1 MKGKKKEKVTPEIE
15 YRSSAE
21 PKAMAGDVP
30 VFCAHD
36 EVLALAKIIPNP
48 KNPNEHPVEQVK
60 LLAEIIKAQGW
71 RAPITISKRSG
82 FIVAGHGRLE
92 AAYAMGVDV
101 APVDYQNFASEAE
114 EYAALVADNRLAEL
128 SQINED
134 KLTDILSDIADT
146 DLDVLLSGYTEEELE
161 DLLLRNEEEED
172 TTIEEDYEVDLEI
185 TPFTKRGYVY
195 QIGDHRLM
203 CGDSTSSADVEKLM
217 DNYRCDIAF
226 TSPPYNAGKTPD
238 DLKNKKTSKYINDS
252 DNKSTDDYTKFLLD
266 FTRLTLEHSEYSFVN
281 IQSVANNKISLIDYM
296 YELKE
301 NYAETII
308 WDKCNAAPA
317 MGENILNSQWEY
329 VHVFSQEAK
338 RRIGVKPFRGTL
350 SNIIHIPK
358 QRNNEFAK
366 IHNATFPVEFATWF
380 VSNFSEDS
388 VLDLFGG
395 TGTTLIVCEN
405 LGRKCYTMELDPLYC
420 DVIIDRYIK
429 FTGQDSDIFLIDGD
443 KKIPLSELRDEA

>member
-1 MKGKKKEKVTPEIE
+1 MKGKKKEKLISEIE

-36 EVLALAKIIPNP
+36 ELLELAKIIPNP
-48 KNPNEHPVEQVK
+48 KNPNTHPVEQVK

-71 RAPITISKRSG
+71 RAPITISTRSG

-92 AAYAMGVDV
+92 AAYAMGADV

-114 EYAALVADNRLAEL
+114 EYAALVADNRIAELAE
-128 SQINED
+128 INEE
-134 KLTDILSDIADT
+134 KLTDILSDIADA
-146 DLDVLLSGYTEEELE
+146 DIDVLLSGYTEEELE
-161 DLLLRNEEEED
+161 DLLMQNEEEEE
-172 TTIEEDYEVDLEI
+172 TTIEDDYEVELNI
-185 TPFTKRGYVY
+185 TPFTKPGYVY
-195 QIGDHRLM
+195 QLGKHRLM
-203 CGDSTSSADVEKLM
+203 CGDSTKASDVEKLM
-217 DNYRCDIAF
+217 NNYKCDIAF

-252 DNKSTDDYTKFLLD
+252 DNKSTDEYTQFLLD
-266 FTRLTLEHSEYSFVN
+266 FTRLTLEHSQYSFVN
-281 IQSVANNKISLIDYM
+281 IQSVANNKVSLIDYM
-296 YELKE
+296 HALRDK
-301 NYAETII
+301 YAETII

-338 RRIGVKPFRGTL
+338 RRIGTKPFRGTL
-350 SNIIHIPK
+350 SNIVQIPK
-358 QRNNEFAK
+358 QHNNEYAK
-366 IHNATFPVEFATWF
+366 IHNATFPLEFAKWF
-380 VSNFSEDS
+380 VENFSDKS

-395 TGTTLIVCEN
+395 TGTTLIVCEG
-405 LGRKCYTMELDPLYC
+405 LGKSCYMMEMDPLYC

-429 FTGQDSDIFLIDGD
+429 FTGQDSDVFLVDGEN
-443 KKIPLSELRDEA
+443 KIPLAELKEA